1 MTSTI
6 ARAGS
11 YAGWLALIGIFGY
24 HIGLTLLVGQRVS
37 GTTDTAAIRDYY
49 AHPVIA
55 LASVEQ
61 FLVLPL
67 MLIFALAI
75 REICAA
81 ASPRARFLSTL
92 ALLFVLAEIPVILT
106 EISLQAA
113 LVTTVAA
120 GADPSGFFRLWDVL
134 YNSGAYV
141 LEAGWVLCFG
151 LAVRDLAAFP
161 RWLPRLSYVVCAI
174 QLVNMSAIWVG
185 IPDPATLIG
194 NLLLGVWFGATSFG
208 LGRVAARAETRT
220 MTPAPA

>member
-1 MTSTI
+1 VNASI
-6 ARAGS
+6 ARLGS
-11 YAGWLALIGIFGY
+11 AAGWVSLIGIFGY
-24 HIGLTLLVGQRVS
+24 HIGLTIVAGQRVS
-37 GTTDTAAIRDYY
+37 GTTDIAAIAAYY
-49 AHPVIA
+49 REPIIA
-55 LASVEQ
+55 MASVEQ
-61 FLVLPL
+61 FIVAAIMLVFV
-67 MLIFALAI
+67 FAL
-75 REICAA
+75 RETCAS
-81 ASPRARFLSTL
+81 ASPRARLLATL
-92 ALLFVLAEIPVILT
+92 ALLFAAVEIPVILT
-106 EISLQAA
+106 EISVQAA
-113 LVTTVAA
+113 LVAVA
-120 GADPSGFFRLWDVL
+120 GRGGDVLGLFRLWDVL

-220 MTPAPA
+220 MQPAPA